1 MSTFPLGIYM
11 EKEKKFEFDF
21 VTHLLKIS
29 FFKESKLANTIV
41 SPFRMI
47 KNEDQMFLLIHD
59 YDRTGERRIRI
70 ESMDQDELV
79 INHDNTSYKL
89 QKIRTN

>member
-47 KNEDQMFLLIHD
+47 KNNDQLFLLIHD
-59 YDRTGERRIRI
+59 YDRTGERRIQI